1 MIDPLKEALYEI
13 EELKI
18 KHEYRTCRYKGV
30 LHLTRSDLEMIE
42 MYIKIY
48 RNVGSVTGFGN
59 LCRPSGAIAQ
69 VLEKIGINVIPESQ
83 L

>member
-1 MIDPLKEALYEI
+1 
-13 EELKI
+13 
-18 KHEYRTCRYKGV
+18 
-30 LHLTRSDLEMIE
+30 MIE

-59 LCRPSGAIAQ
+59 LCQPSGAIAQ
-69 VLEKIGINVIPESQ
+69 VLEKIGISVIPESQ